1 MGEVMVLLVRVPL
14 EEMVATVVEDLSGTG
29 VLMQVV
35 LALRGIMAELLVEPV
50 GIVGQE
56 EVVVVLLDRIVLIQN
71 KLVMVVME
79 YLLQFRERQHIML
92 VEVVDEDVLAME
104 LADWEE
110 EEMGQRVL
118 EQMDL
123 VVVVGVIWLV
133 GQA

>member
-123 VVVVGVIWLV
+123 VVGVGVVWLV